1 MKCSNKSKVEVGV
14 RQRTI
19 WISTRQITEKQKLE
33 ADLDY
38 PKNEVFTEW
47 KLRYII
53 KNFCICRVLN
63 SNLQKDL
70 FASRLNMHLGD
81 FVPYRP
87 DPKFEEVSA
96 FFLNWKK

>member
-1 MKCSNKSKVEVGV
+1 MKCSNKSKVEIGV

-19 WISTRQITEKQKLE
+19 WISTRQITEKQKVE

-63 SNLQKDL
+63 SNLQKICL
-70 FASRLNMHLGD
+70 L
-81 FVPYRP
+81 P
-87 DPKFEEVSA
+87 D
-96 FFLNWKK
+96 